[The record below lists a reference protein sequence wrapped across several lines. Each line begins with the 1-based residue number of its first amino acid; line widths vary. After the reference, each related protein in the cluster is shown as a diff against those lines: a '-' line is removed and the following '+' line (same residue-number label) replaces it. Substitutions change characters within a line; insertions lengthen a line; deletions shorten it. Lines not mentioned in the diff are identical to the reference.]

1 MATIPTNLGPIG
13 VRQVNNSLYV
23 GHSDLTTIQAAVTMA
38 AKIGGVFTIIVPL
51 DYAGSDAISALT
63 GATANMLIL
72 DQRSGQSQVY
82 FWNGTQFVPEA
93 FIQDAGFISLGPPAY
108 FPQGSAAFYFYPAGT
123 SGVGTAHLDFYANPG
138 QVGMPALNIVGT
150 PSDGSPLWTF
160 LRCDQDALENP
171 RIQIP
176 SAVEVYTPA
185 GVNNYNM
192 WIGANRDQTGAQGMS
207 IWGRPSANAI
217 DLQGETL
224 VDDSTSGTYNQALR
238 LNYLGGNVLLGPVV
252 TVDAL
257 GDITGVNH
265 LGAVN
270 VTASDAQFAT
280 CEVAS
285 SPVRTFANTPDGPG
299 QGMVWPVPGIPVS
312 LGDHWQALSI
322 DPATLATWPAAG
334 IAVSTGTAWG
344 TPINPADLA
353 HLSLTNIFTAAQTVQ
368 GNLTVVGNT
377 TITNIEGIFRATAN
391 FGGGTTAPTGG
402 GLQIGW
408 NLANGVGETDFINS
422 HAAVGGGFYWY
433 NVAPGTAMTSAT
445 PTAMTLDSAANLIN
459 AGNHTTGTLT
469 ARGGLLANGFIPTPS
484 AQAGIYAGLGS
495 DAQSP
500 VITWIDAGA
509 PADAKVW
516 TAVAFANSTLNFL
529 CFNDALTANNPWMTV
544 ARVGAVP
551 SLISLNAAIG
561 VSGMSNLSGGL
572 VITGFGTASLANA
585 LHLGS
590 TGGLNYFDSLGP
602 SATVTGTT
610 LFRGVSS
617 NSSIV
622 NLFLT
627 LAPTGI
633 TAAIPFNAAAGTV
646 SAGLSVGGGAA
657 GATANTLRLWTQ
669 SSGATYLDFL
679 GASSSS
685 QASFQM
691 RSSTS
696 GGETVSGVLLCYSNL
711 FSILVNTTVTGNFY
725 ASGTITSGGAKGFRI
740 THPLDDTKDLMHV
753 AVEGPEC
760 AVFYRGESVTAGG
773 WAEVSLPDYF
783 EALTMPTDRTVQ
795 LTTLFEEDDE
805 PIGPMAASRV
815 KEGKFRVWS
824 AVPAQKFYWE
834 VKAVRADIAPLEVK
848 IDRGTQHT
856 GGENND
862 EGTNGNGTPEDR
874 EL

>member
-1 MATIPTNLGPIG
+1 MATTPTNLGPIG

-51 DYAGSDAISALT
+51 DYAGSDQISAVT

-160 LRCDQDALENP
+160 LRCDYDALENP

-176 SAVEVYTPA
+176 SAVEVYAPA

-224 VDDSTSGTYNQALR
+224 VDDSTSGAYNQAIR

-299 QGMVWPVPGIPVS
+299 QGMVWPTPGIPVS
-312 LGDHWQALSI
+312 LGDHWQATSI

-344 TPINPADLA
+344 TPINPASLLA
-353 HLSLTNIFTAAQTVQ
+353 YPPAGIAVSTGTAWGAAIPAADVARLSVANTFTAA
-368 GNLTVVGNT
+368 NT
-377 TITNIEGIFRATAN
+377 F
-391 FGGGTTAPTGG
+391 
-402 GLQIGW
+402 
-408 NLANGVGETDFINS
+408 
-422 HAAVGGGFYWY
+422 AAV
-433 NVAPGTAMTSAT
+433 
-445 PTAMTLDSAANLIN
+445 N
-459 AGNHTTGTLT
+459 AGPLT
-469 ARGGLLANGFIPTPS
+469 ARSGLVATGFIPTPS
-484 AQAGIYAGLGS
+484 TQAGIYAGLGS

-500 VITWIDAGA
+500 VITWIDSGA

-516 TAVAFANSTLNFL
+516 TATAFGNSTLNFL

-544 ARVGAVP
+544 TRTGAVP
-551 SLISLNAAIG
+551 SLVSFNEAIG
-561 VSGMSNLSGGL
+561 VSGMSNLNGGL
-572 VITGFGTASLANA
+572 IVTGFGTASLANA

-610 LFRGVSS
+610 VFRGVSS
-617 NSSIV
+617 NSSV
-622 NLFLT
+622 VTAFLT
-627 LAPTGI
+627 LAPTGV
-633 TAAIPFNAAAGTV
+633 TAAIPFNATGGIATT
-646 SAGLSVGGGAA
+646 GLSVTGGAA

-669 SSGATYLDFL
+669 ASGATFLDFL
-679 GASSSS
+679 GSSSSS
-685 QASFQM
+685 QASIQL

-696 GGETVSGVLLCYSNL
+696 GGETVSTVLLCYSNL
-711 FSILVNTTVTGNFY
+711 FSITVNTTVTGNFY

>member
-224 VDDSTSGTYNQALR
+224 VDDSTSGAYNQAIR

-265 LGAVN
+265 LTAV
-270 VTASDAQFAT
+270 DAQFAT
-280 CEVAS
+280 CEVEG
-285 SPVRTFANTPDGPG
+285 SPVRTFANTAEGEGPSFP
-299 QGMVWPVPGIPVS
+299 PVGIAVS
-312 LGDHWQALSI
+312 TGSAWDTSLNPANVARSI
-322 DPATLATWPAAG
+322 GTTILDPALIYLATNGGGVIGANPGNPTRIGGDVGQPATVIQHGGALDSPAITQAG
-334 IAVSTGTAWG
+334 VPLATYPPAGVAVSTGTAWG
-344 TPINPADLA
+344 AAIPAADVA
-353 HLSLTNIFTAAQTVQ
+353 RLSVANTFTAAQT
-368 GNLTVVGNT
+368 
-377 TITNIEGIFRATAN
+377 F
-391 FGGGTTAPTGG
+391 
-402 GLQIGW
+402 
-408 NLANGVGETDFINS
+408 
-422 HAAVGGGFYWY
+422 AAV
-433 NVAPGTAMTSAT
+433 SAG
-445 PTAMTLDSAANLIN
+445 P
-459 AGNHTTGTLT
+459 LT
-469 ARGGLLANGFIPTPS
+469 ARSGLVATGFIPTPS
-484 AQAGIYAGLGS
+484 TQGGIYAGLGS
-495 DAQSP
+495 DAASP
-500 VITWIDAGA
+500 VITWIDSGA

-516 TAVAFANSTLNFL
+516 TATAFGNSTLNFI

-544 ARVGAVP
+544 TRIGAVP
-551 SLISLNAAIG
+551 SLISMNAALSVAGAANLLNGLAMQGTPTTFPITAN
-561 VSGMSNLSGGL
+561 SLRLSLSGSTVFYDMAGGS
-572 VITGFGTASLANA
+572 TTTQGDGWFRTFSSNASLSTQV
-585 LHLGS
+585 LHLIS
-590 TGGLNYFDSLGP
+590 
-602 SATVTGTT
+602 
-610 LFRGVSS
+610 
-617 NSSIV
+617 
-622 NLFLT
+622 
-627 LAPTGI
+627 TGI
-633 TAAIPFNAAAGTV
+633 TAAVPFNAAAGTV

-815 KEGKFRVWS
+815 KDGKFRVWS

-856 GGENND
+856 GGEKND
-862 EGTNGNGTPEDR
+862 EGTDR
-874 EL
+874 IGAREN

>member
-1 MATIPTNLGPIG
+1 MATTVTSIGPIG
-13 VRQVNNSLYV
+13 ARQINNNLYV
-23 GHSDLTTIQAAVTMA
+23 GQNDLTTIQAAVTVA
-38 AKIGGVFTIIVPL
+38 AKNIGIFTVIIPPE
-51 DYAGSDAISALT
+51 YAGTDTIATVT
-63 GATANMLIL
+63 GGANNIQII
-72 DQRSGQSQVY
+72 DQRLAQSQV
-82 FWNGTQFVPEA
+82 FIWNGVQFVAEA
-93 FIQDAGFISLGPPAY
+93 FIQDSGFISLGPPAY

-138 QVGMPALNIVGT
+138 QGMPALNIVGN
-150 PSDGSPLWTF
+150 PSDGTPLWTF
-160 LRCDQDALENP
+160 LRCDYDALKNP
-171 RIQIP
+171 RLQIP

-185 GVNNYNM
+185 GMNNYNM
-192 WIGANRDQTGAQGMS
+192 WIGANRDLAGAQGMS

-224 VDDSTSGTYNQALR
+224 QDDSTSGTYNQAIR
-238 LNYLGGNVLLGPVV
+238 LNFLGGNVLLGPVV
-252 TVDAL
+252 TVDPL
-257 GDITGVNH
+257 GNITGVNH
-265 LGAVN
+265 LTAV
-270 VTASDAQFAT
+270 DAQFAT
-280 CEVAS
+280 CEVAN
-285 SPVRTFANTPDGPG
+285 SPVRTFANSPDTEGPSF
-299 QGMVWPVPGIPVS
+299 PPAGIGIS
-312 LGDHWQALSI
+312 TGTAWDIESI
-322 DPATLATWPAAG
+322 DPATLATWPPAG
-334 IAVSTGTAWG
+334 IAVSTGTAWD
-344 TPINPADLA
+344 TPINAADLA
-353 HLSLTNIFTAAQTVQ
+353 HLSLANIFTAAQTVQ

-544 ARVGAVP
+544 TRVGAVP

-622 NLFLT
+622 NLLLT

-815 KEGKFRVWS
+815 KDGKFRVWS

-856 GGENND
+856 GGEKND
-862 EGTNGNGTPEDR
+862 EGTDR
-874 EL
+874 IGAREN